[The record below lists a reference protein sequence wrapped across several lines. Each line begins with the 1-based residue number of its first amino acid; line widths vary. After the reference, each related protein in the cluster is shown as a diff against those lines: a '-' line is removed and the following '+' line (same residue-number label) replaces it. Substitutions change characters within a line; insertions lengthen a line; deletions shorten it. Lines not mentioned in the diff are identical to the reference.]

1 MGVFYRF
8 IIFSI
13 IVILIMYLVRF
24 IVRNK
29 LNIPPDWGNNRP
41 INHMHRWGNRIFMVL
56 TLSILILVYVIDNF
70 NLLFLVFGLL
80 LVYVCFEAFLEWK
93 YEPEEKQYFLSIIE
107 AIAVGVIFIGFI
119 ILSLKTL
126 TFEEALE
133 ETGYNDLASIQYIE
147 IEDVSFNPNEEDISK
162 QITIKQKARIED
174 PNLINQIFDEFSE
187 LEYRERSLHDDSKG
201 HYYRLYLKTNNYS
214 YSDITVY
221 NEYISIYSNDFNT
234 YRIIGENGIY
244 QFLEE
249 KEAIDW
255 EITESSE

>member
-1 MGVFYRF
+1 MFYQF
-8 IIFSI
+8 IIFFI

-29 LNIPPDWGNNRP
+29 LNIPLDWGNNRP
-41 INHMHRWGNRIFMVL
+41 INHIHRWGNRIFIGL
-56 TLSILILVYVIDNF
+56 ALSILILIYWTDNF
-70 NLLFLVFGLL
+70 NLLYLVFALL

-133 ETGYNDLASIQYIE
+133 ETGYIDLDSNQYIE
-147 IEDVSFNPNEEDISK
+147 IEDVSFHPNEEDMSK
-162 QITIKQKARIED
+162 QITIKQKASIED

-187 LEYRERSLHDDSKG
+187 LEYREKSLHDDSRG

-221 NEYISIYSNDFNT
+221 DEYISIFSNDYNT
-234 YRIIGENGIY
+234 YQIIGENGIY

-249 KEAIDW
+249 EEAIDW
-255 EITESSE
+255 EIPESND